1 MVTEMAAAHRENP
14 YAGISKATTLEREP
28 YHKTQVRPFERLVEE
43 KAVTGKDLKKQF
55 WRIVRPIRRT
65 LIRYTRRPAVDG
77 IDWGHLRRLK
87 PVSRDWGFDRGQPI
101 DRYYIEAF
109 LAANRA
115 DIKGH
120 VLEVAGDNYT
130 QQFGGTQVDCSD
142 VLDVMKDNP
151 RATIVADLTNA
162 DDLEGERFDCI
173 ICTQTIQ
180 FIFDINAALATLYR
194 LLRHGGV
201 LLLTVPGISPISRE
215 DMAKSGDYWRFTDA
229 SIDRLLSHNF
239 PDSTFSIQNH
249 GNVLA
254 STAFIQGIAANELR
268 TEELSETDP
277 QFPLLIS
284 ARAVKGM

>member
-1 MVTEMAAAHRENP
+1 MA
-14 YAGISKATTLEREP
+14 I
-28 YHKTQVRPFERLVEE
+28 
-43 KAVTGKDLKKQF
+43 TGKDIKEQF
-55 WRIVRPIRRT
+55 WRVIRPIRRT

-87 PVSRDWGFDRGQPI
+87 PISRDWGFDRGQPI
-101 DRYYIEAF
+101 DRHYIEAF
-109 LAANRA
+109 LAENRA

-120 VLEVAGDNYT
+120 VLEIAGDDYT
-130 QQFGGTQVDCSD
+130 RQFGGTQVTRND
-142 VLDVMKDNP
+142 VLDIMKDNP

-162 DDLEGERFDCI
+162 DDLEGDRFDCI

-180 FIFDINAALATLYR
+180 FIFDVNAVLATLYR
-194 LLRHGGV
+194 LLRHEGV
-201 LLLTVPGISPISRE
+201 LLLTVPGITPISRE

-229 SIDRLLSHNF
+229 SIERLLGHNF

-268 TEELSETDP
+268 TEELSLTDP
-277 QFPLLIS
+277 QFPLLVS
-284 ARAVKGM
+284 ARVIKGI

>member
-1 MVTEMAAAHRENP
+1 VAE
-14 YAGISKATTLEREP
+14 
-28 YHKTQVRPFERLVEE
+28 
-43 KAVTGKDLKKQF
+43 TGKNIKNQL

-77 IDWGHLRRLK
+77 IDWGHLRRLE

-101 DRYYIEAF
+101 DRHYIEAF

-120 VLEVAGDNYT
+120 VLEVAGDDYT
-130 QQFGGTQVDCSD
+130 QQFGGTEVQCSD

-162 DDLEGERFDCI
+162 DDLKGERFDCI
-173 ICTQTIQ
+173 ICTQTLQ
-180 FIFDINAALATLYR
+180 FIFDIEAALATLYR
-194 LLRHGGV
+194 LLRHGGI
-201 LLLTVPGISPISRE
+201 LLLTVPGITPISRE

-229 SIDRLLSHNF
+229 SIRRLLSRTF
-239 PDSTFSIQNH
+239 PDSTCCVQTY

-254 STAFIQGIAANELR
+254 STAFLQGIASNELR
-268 TEELSETDP
+268 TEELSETEP
-277 QFPLLIS
+277 QFPLLV
-284 ARAVKGM
+284 AVRAVKGV